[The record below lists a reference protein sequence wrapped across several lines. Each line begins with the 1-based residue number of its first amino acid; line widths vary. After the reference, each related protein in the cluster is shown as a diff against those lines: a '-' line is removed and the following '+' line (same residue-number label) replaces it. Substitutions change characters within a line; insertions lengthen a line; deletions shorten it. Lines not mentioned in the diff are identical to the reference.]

1 MTPDMTK
8 EDTEQT
14 VQQMNAHLEQF
25 KEMAHRAR
33 LRIERLADLSL
44 RIEDE
49 LKQKEFADRVSELFT
64 IANQFEE
71 KTDALISDYD
81 IERNRLQNEGE

>member
-1 MTPDMTK
+1 MAQ

-25 KEMAHRAR
+25 KDMAHRAR
-33 LRIERLADLSL
+33 LRIERLADLSFK
-44 RIEDE
+44 IEDE
-49 LKQKEFADRVSELFT
+49 LKQKEFADRVSDLFN

-71 KTDALISDYD
+71 KMESLISDYE
-81 IERNRLQNEGE
+81 IERNRIQNESDQ